1 MIGWF
6 VMGLDIQV
14 VKGMKDIL
22 PADIGYWH
30 YLEDKFRSLLGSYG
44 YNEIRSPLLEK
55 SDLFKRAIGQVTD
68 IVEKEMYTF
77 EDKGGGLLSLRPE
90 GTAQCV
96 RAVLENG
103 LIHNQSQKLWYLGP
117 MFRRENPQKG
127 RLRQFHQL
135 GVEAFGF
142 AGPDIDI
149 ELLLMTARLW
159 KILNISDVVTLE
171 INSLGTYEE
180 RLVYRQKLV
189 EYFSAHK
196 DVLDEDSLRRLTSN
210 PMRILD
216 SKENSIQALIKE
228 APSILEFLGEQS
240 TAHFEAIGHHLTQHS
255 IPFVI
260 NPCLVR
266 GLDYYTHAVYEW
278 KSELLGA
285 QSTVCAGG
293 RYDDLVSLIGG
304 KKTSTPSTGFA
315 LGIERLL
322 LLLQEKAV
330 LPATKNIDVFIVHDS
345 LETLAIAEKIRDEIP
360 DIKLICHCGDGSFKS
375 QFKKADKS
383 GAEWAIIYG
392 EDERNNNRFT
402 LKSLRAHT
410 EQQSLG
416 FDDLIIFLKNA
427 VH

>member
-1 MIGWF
+1 MS
-6 VMGLDIQV
+6 LDIQV

-30 YLEDKFRSLLGSYG
+30 YLEDNFRSLLGSYG
-44 YNEIRSPLLEK
+44 YSEIRSPLLEK
-55 SDLFKRAIGQVTD
+55 SELFKRAIGQVTD
-68 IVEKEMYTF
+68 IVEKEMYTL
-77 EDKGGGLLSLRPE
+77 EDKGGDLLSLRPE

-103 LIHNQSQKLWYLGP
+103 LIHNQTQKLWYLGP
-117 MFRRENPQKG
+117 MFRRERPQKG

-142 AGPDIDI
+142 AGPDLDI

-159 KILNISDVVTLE
+159 KMLNLSDVVTLE

-180 RLVYRQKLV
+180 RLIYRKALV
-189 EYFSAHK
+189 EYFSGHK
-196 DVLDEDSLRRLTSN
+196 EKLDEDSQRRLTTN

-216 SKENSIQALIKE
+216 SKEPSMQALIKD
-228 APSILEFLGEQS
+228 APHIVDYLGAES
-240 TAHFEAIGHHLTQHS
+240 TAHFQGITQHLEKNS
-255 IPFVI
+255 IPFVV

-278 KSELLGA
+278 KSDLLGA

-293 RYDDLVSLIGG
+293 RYDDLVSLMGG
-304 KKTSTPSTGFA
+304 QKTPGTGFA

-322 LLLQEKAV
+322 LLLQEKAA
-330 LPATKNIDVFIVHDS
+330 LPITKAMDAYIVHDS
-345 LETLAIAEKIRDEIP
+345 IETLAIAEKIRDEIP
-360 DIKLICHCGDGSFKS
+360 HIKLSCHCGGGSFKS

-383 GAEWAIIYG
+383 GAEWAIVYG

-410 EQQSLG
+410 EQQSLT
-416 FDDLIIFLKNA
+416 FENLIVFLKS
-427 VH
+427 VIH